1 MAKLKRI
8 FWDKGHGGKD
18 PGAADNGLQ
27 EKVLVHKIVEYAM
40 AFLLAYYTGFVQ
52 KTSRTGD
59 TYPTLPERAKMSKD
73 FDADVFVSVHINAAS
88 GKGNGY
94 ESYVYNKKATKES
107 RELQNSLNTEI
118 LAAMRKFGDIKA
130 HGGDMEREANLSVL
144 RNSYPIPGV
153 LTENLYIDSSDHVY
167 LQNEEFLKA
176 VGHAHAVGVANFLG
190 LSKKDGANNTTEPK
204 PVVVVAPAEKVDS
217 VIIEKPKATG
227 DSGMKSIQVTL
238 NTRYATGLAV
248 DGVYGPATKKA
259 LVKGLQTELNKQYG
273 AKLAVDG
280 IFGRGT
286 VAAVVNVSQGA
297 RGNITWILQAA
308 LYALGYDTK
317 GVDGVFGSGTTKAVK
332 AFQKNC
338 GLSADGIAGK
348 NTFNKLL
355 M

>member
-18 PGAADNGLQ
+18 PGAVDKDGVLQ

-52 KTSRTGD
+52 KTSRIGD
-59 TYPTLPERAKMSKD
+59 TYPTLPERAKMAKD
-73 FDADVFVSVHINAAS
+73 FDADVFVSVHINA
-88 GKGNGY
+88 GGGNGY
-94 ESYVYNKKATKES
+94 ESYVYNKKTTAES
-107 RELQNSLNTEI
+107 RALQKSLNTEI
-118 LAAMRKFGDIKA
+118 LAAMQQFGGIKA
-130 HGGDMEREANLSVL
+130 HGNDMEREANLSVL

-153 LTENLYIDSSDHVY
+153 LTENLYIDSSDHNY
-167 LQNEEFLKA
+167 LTNEEFLKA
-176 VGHAHAVGVANFLG
+176 VGHAHAVGVAKFLG
-190 LSKKDGANNTTEPK
+190 LSKKDGANDATEQNPIVVEA
-204 PVVVVAPAEKVDS
+204 PVEKVDS

-238 NTRYATGLAV
+238 NTRYVAGLVV
-248 DGVYGPATKKA
+248 DGLYGPATKKA
-259 LVKGLQTELNKQYG
+259 LIKGLQTELNKQYG

-280 IFGRGT
+280 IFGSAT
-286 VAAVVNVSQGA
+286 AAAVVNVSQGA

-332 AFQKNC
+332 AFQKNS
-338 GLSADGIAGK
+338 GISADGIARK
-348 NTFNKLL
+348 NTFNKLF
-355 M
+355 